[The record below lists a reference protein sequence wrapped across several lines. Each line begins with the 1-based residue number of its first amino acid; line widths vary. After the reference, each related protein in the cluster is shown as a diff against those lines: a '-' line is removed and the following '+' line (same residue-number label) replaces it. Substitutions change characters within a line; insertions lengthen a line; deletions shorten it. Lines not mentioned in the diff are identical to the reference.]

1 MASLFHSVHTRTGL
15 LPIQLAT
22 SDDDL
27 RHRLRN
33 SDWLKGQ
40 PFKLPQWLSSVQE
53 ILGDPCLISKGRL
66 EALRKGA
73 IPQDV
78 NERRYTR
85 NQAVIK
91 QVTAEL
97 AREAVSLQQVSALQ
111 SGTMIVATPKSPPPS
126 APLRAD
132 ATDVVPG
139 FAKWSDQYRSMSA
152 APETLRD
159 PRCCNSNDA
168 VQATSQALVRK
179 PTSDLEEAERLRKTV
194 LAPFYDRMRRDSDEI
209 VRLREER
216 ANMTAEIEKHKQE
229 LVRLQKEPLDDDAGF
244 EAASPEHRALKRKA
258 SLTSPMRL
266 GDATNGSNEHTPHGH
281 LIHLANKICKDLGE
295 TVPNET
301 IHLCGLAP
309 LKIMEDRP
317 DEVLA
322 LAHEKLH
329 TWPYRIVPTCWRR
342 LYEDASLSKAAELL
356 REQADAS
363 RGGGAKRRRIEVKD
377 EGQHAAPS
385 DWFAEIVKTLDMGI
399 SLSGAPGRSST
410 FEAVFQQLENHL
422 EEKGKSGIPKNFS
435 IRPPRPLETE
445 HPIVRQPR
453 ALRFQEFQTHLD
465 ALTTPLIIP
474 GALSHWPASQQWQD
488 PSYFFQMT
496 LGGRRLVPV
505 EVGKSY
511 TDEHWS
517 QTIITFRTFME
528 DYLLS
533 KEPKDVGYLA
543 QHDLFT
549 QIPALRADITIP
561 DYCYTT
567 PPDTDE
573 AASRTAGL
581 STAPQLDEPLLNAWF
596 GPKGTKTPLHTD
608 PYHNILCQ
616 VVGYKYVRLYAPSET
631 TNLYPCGVDDKGIS
645 MENTSQV
652 DVSHVRNRSLG
663 ASTDLD
669 AQRELKKKFS
679 KFADAKFVEGV
690 LAPGECLYV
699 PLGWWHYV
707 ESLTTSF
714 SVSFWWN

>member
-1 MASLFHSVHTRTGL
+1 MTVEEMVLLFNNVHTPNRL

-27 RHRLRN
+27 RYRLRN
-33 SDWLKGQ
+33 SDWLRGQ
-40 PFKLPQWLSSVQE
+40 PFKLPQWLRSVQE
-53 ILGDPCLISKGRL
+53 IWGDPALISDSRL
-66 EALRKGA
+66 DALRKGA
-73 IPQDV
+73 NPQDV

-97 AREAVSLQQVSALQ
+97 AREAVSLLQVSALQ
-111 SGTMIVATPKSPPPS
+111 SGTMVVATPKSPPPS

-132 ATDVVPG
+132 APAFVR
-139 FAKWSDQYRSMSA
+139 WCDQYIPVAPTPA
-152 APETLRD
+152 ASYD
-159 PRCCNSNDA
+159 PRVSNGSGA
-168 VQATSQALVRK
+168 VQAASQALVRK
-179 PTSDLEEAERLRKTV
+179 PTSDVEEADRLRKTV
-194 LAPFYDRMRRDSDEI
+194 LAPFYDRIRRDSDEI
-209 VRLREER
+209 VRLREEKS
-216 ANMTAEIEKHKQE
+216 NMTAEIEKHKQK
-229 LVRLQKEPLDDDAGF
+229 LVRLQDGTATDGDQSEDPT
-244 EAASPEHRALKRKA
+244 SEHRSLKRKA
-258 SLTSPMRL
+258 SPTSPMRL
-266 GDATNGSNEHTPHGH
+266 GDAGNGSNEHTPDGH
-281 LIHLANKICKDLGE
+281 LVHLANKICKDLGE
-295 TVPNET
+295 TVPSET

-317 DEVLA
+317 DEVMA

-329 TWPYRIVPTCWRR
+329 TWPYRTVPTCWRR

-356 REQADAS
+356 RVQAGAS
-363 RGGGAKRRRIEVKD
+363 RSGGVKRRRIED
-377 EGQHAAPS
+377 GGEGQHAAPD

-410 FEAVFQQLENHL
+410 YEAVFQQLENHL
-422 EEKGKSGIPKNFS
+422 EDKLDIPHRFA

-445 HPIVRQPR
+445 HPIAHEPR
-453 ALRFQEFQTHLD
+453 PLSFQAFQNHLD
-465 ALTTPLIIP
+465 AVTTPLIIP
-474 GALSHWPASQQWQD
+474 GALSHWPASQQWKD
-488 PSYFFQMT
+488 PSYFFRMT

-511 TDEHWS
+511 TDACWS
-517 QTIITFRTFME
+517 QTIITFRKFME
-528 DYLLS
+528 DYLLP

-543 QHDLFT
+543 QHDLFA
-549 QIPALRADITIP
+549 QIPALRSDIMVP

-567 PPDTDE
+567 PPDADE

-631 TNLYPCGVDDKGIS
+631 PNLYPRGVDDKGIS

-707 ESLTTSF
+707 ESLTASF